1 VTTEQI
7 DQAKAEAFGGRMIG
21 MMNDAMLS
29 LMTSVGHRTG
39 LFDKLA
45 TLPPSTSQAIADA
58 TGLNERYV
66 REWLAAMVTGRI
78 IEYDPSGKTYRLPP
92 EHAASLTRA
101 AGAGNL
107 AALAQYTSLFGN
119 VEGDLVECFRAGGGV
134 PYSKFGRFQELM
146 AEESAGVVDA
156 SLVQVTLPMIPGM
169 VERLERGIDV
179 VDIGC
184 GQGHAINVMARE
196 FPNSRFAGYDFSEE
210 GVAAGIAEAKE
221 MGITNSRFA
230 VQDAAKIDEREA
242 YDLITAFDAI
252 HDQASPARVLR
263 NIVSALRS
271 GGVFLM
277 VDIAA
282 SSNLEDNLDHPLA
295 TLMYTAST
303 THCMTV
309 SLALGG
315 EGLGTMWG
323 EQVARGMLAD
333 VGFTNVDVKSVEGD
347 IVNAYYICSK
357 A

>member
-1 VTTEQI
+1 MTTEQI
-7 DQAKAEAFGGRMIG
+7 DMARAEAFGGQMIE
-21 MMNDAMLS
+21 MMNGAMLS

-39 LFDKLA
+39 LFDRLA
-45 TLPPSTSQAIADA
+45 GLPPSTSDEIAQ
-58 TGLNERYV
+58 TTNLNERYI

-78 IEYDPSGKTYRLPP
+78 IEYDPSAKTYSLPP
-92 EHAASLTRA
+92 EHAASLTRD

-107 AALAQYTSLFGN
+107 AALTQYTSLFGK
-119 VEGDLVECFRAGGGV
+119 VEDDLVECFRDGGGV

-169 VERLERGIDV
+169 VKRLEQGIDV

-184 GQGHAINVMARE
+184 GQGHAINVMARA
-196 FPNSRFAGYDFSEE
+196 FPNSRFTGHDFSAE
-210 GVAAGIAEAKE
+210 GVAAGIEEAKE
-221 MGITNSRFA
+221 MGITNSRFV
-230 VQDAAKIDEREA
+230 VQDAANINERDT

-252 HDQASPARVLR
+252 HDQGSPTRVLK
-263 NIVSALRS
+263 NIANALRP

-282 SSNLEDNLDHPLA
+282 SSNLEDNMDHPLA

-323 EQVARGMLAD
+323 EQLARSMLANA
-333 VGFTNVDVKSVEGD
+333 GFSNVDVKSVEGD
-347 IVNAYYICSK
+347 IMNAYYICTK
-357 A
+357 G